1 MSPIIP
7 ARHRQSGAYLL
18 EALVGIL
25 IFSLGILGIVGLQ
38 AAALRSTSDDA
49 IRAEMVLLA
58 NQLLGQMWAD
68 DPAALKV
75 NYDSNLGTGV
85 PWQNFATQVQNT
97 LGGAWDSANPA
108 NININVNVLPGPSIN
123 SSRVD
128 IVIHWKSCMDQNCD
142 THFYQTS
149 AVIGT

>member
-1 MSPIIP
+1 MTSTIP

-58 NQLLGQMWAD
+58 NQLIGQMWAD
-68 DPAALKV
+68 DPSTLKV
-75 NYDSNLGTGV
+75 NYDSTLGVGV
-85 PWQNFATQVQNT
+85 PYQNFATQVQNA
-97 LGGAWDSANPA
+97 LGGAWDPANPPK
-108 NININVNVLPGPSIN
+108 VLVTAGPSIN
-123 SSRVD
+123 SSQVD
-128 IVIHWKSCMDQNCD
+128 LVISWQSCMEHACD
-142 THFYQTS
+142 THFYQIA
-149 AVIGT
+149 AVIGTGT